1 MTPLSTNVCFWP
13 QVDIYHGS
21 PNTLSF
27 SLYPQ
32 PGGDETTRVHHA
44 YSSARRSHAAEARAQ
59 QGERVRRI
67 GVLTGLSE
75 DDPQGQALVGA
86 FLQGLQQ
93 LGWIDGRNAMI
104 DKGWGRGFAR
114 PACASTQR
122 QLVKLCA

>member
-13 QVDIYHGS
+13 QADIYHGFQTS
-21 PNTLSF
+21 SF
-27 SLYPQ
+27 SLYDAPFFTSE
-32 PGGDETTRVHHA
+32 GGDETTRVHHVLGG
-44 YSSARRSHAAEARAQ
+44 AAVALPLAARAQ

-104 DKGWGRGFAR
+104 DKRWGGGHADDMRKY
-114 PACASTQR
+114 QR
-122 QLVKLCA
+122 N